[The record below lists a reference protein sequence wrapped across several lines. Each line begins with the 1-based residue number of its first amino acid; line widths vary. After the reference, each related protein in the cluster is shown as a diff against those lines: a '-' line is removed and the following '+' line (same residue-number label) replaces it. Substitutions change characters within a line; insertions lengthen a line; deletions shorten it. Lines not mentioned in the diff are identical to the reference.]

1 MSIKL
6 VAIDLDGTLLN
17 SHNVISL
24 ENKRTIQEVRN
35 NGVKVVLASGRPLSG
50 VIPFEQELGIN
61 GEDEYAVVFNGA
73 VVQTLA
79 GRVLM
84 SKKMTYQDFLTM
96 LKLQRLARV
105 NLHFETTNGFYTCDH
120 DLSVQM
126 QINASFTNNV
136 MKVRNKN
143 EIPQDFI
150 FNKVGFTADL
160 ASNEI
165 EKMWKNIPAWA
176 FEKYDIVRSADNCI
190 ELNTKGASKGDA
202 LADLADRLGLEENEV
217 MIFGDQDNDRS
228 MFANPNFKKIAM
240 GNAIS
245 SIKDRADYITATND
259 ANGVA
264 KGLKKFVL

>member
-35 NGVKVVLASGRPLSG
+35 KGVKVVLASGRPLSG
-50 VIPFEQELGIN
+50 VIPFEEELGIK
-61 GEDEYAVVFNGA
+61 GSEEYAVVFNGA
-73 VVQTLA
+73 VIQNLA

-84 SKKMTYQDFLTM
+84 TKKLTYRDFLTM
-96 LKLQRLARV
+96 IKFQRLAKV

-126 QINASFTNNV
+126 QINAAFTNNI

-143 EIPQDFI
+143 EISQDFT
-150 FNKVGFTADL
+150 FNKVGFTCDL
-160 ASNEI
+160 ESDEI
-165 EKMWKNIPAWA
+165 EKLWHNLPEWA
-176 FEKYDIVRSADNCI
+176 FEKYDIVRSADCCI
-190 ELNTKGASKGDA
+190 ELNSKGASKGDA
-202 LADLADRLGLEENEV
+202 LANLADRLDIRENEV

-245 SIKDRADYITATND
+245 SIKERADYITATND

-264 KGLKKFVL
+264 KGLKKYIL

>member
-1 MSIKL
+1 MSTKL
-6 VAIDLDGTLLN
+6 VAIDLDGTLLSSN
-17 SHNVISL
+17 NTISL
-24 ENKRTIQEVRN
+24 ENKRVIQAIRN
-35 NGVKVVLASGRPLSG
+35 KGVKVVLASGRPLSG
-50 VIPFEQELGIN
+50 VMPYEQELGID
-61 GEDEYAVVFNGA
+61 GKDEHAVVFNGA

-79 GRVLM
+79 GQVLM
-84 SKKMTYQDFLTM
+84 SKKLTYQDFLKM
-96 LKLQRLARV
+96 LKLQRLAKV
-105 NLHFETTNGFYTCDH
+105 NLHFETTECFYTCDR

-143 EIPQDFI
+143 EIPQDFT
-150 FNKVGFTADL
+150 FNKVGFTCDL
-160 ASNEI
+160 KSNEI
-165 EKMWKNIPAWA
+165 EKLWRNLPAWA
-176 FEKYDIVRSADNCI
+176 FEKYDIVRSAENCI

-202 LADLADRLGLEENEV
+202 LVNLANRLGIAENEV

-245 SIKDRADYITATND
+245 SIKEQADYITATND

-264 KGLKKFVL
+264 KALKKFVL